1 MIKSLFLSVGLDAGI
16 EKAVEQG
23 YSQPVNLE
31 VTDQGITLR
40 VKEVMADPFRVSL
53 MYGIEKDG
61 KPINPDLLFTD
72 FMSMKP
78 DTDPYINN
86 YVVTDLDG
94 NDLKGVNLPLARTHG
109 DNAILE
115 VGIDDPTQGYFIRS
129 PKDIPDTIVVHF
141 DINLLGETKGK
152 WQLKVPVSLAPAKS
166 ATNFIPLNKRYE
178 SPFGFKLDFLQLRHG
193 PSKSELLVDIRESQ
207 AWSNQYGT
215 LGPQFLYRIKDEQ
228 GQVVAA
234 WDGINDMTY
243 SLESKNA
250 LLKQSSGGASPL
262 WQYQGRVERTGIHSR
277 IGSAAGSAK
286 TRWFLE
292 AEGRAA
298 IVSVDATTN
307 EVLTVSLNYDISDLP
322 DNYAEALKT
331 AQAEYKQQMGTH
343 KEVFASV
350 SYYYNRGNG
359 QELMTFS
366 MKQEEGEVFI
376 QPNLVS
382 VDLKTGKVA
391 GYFLFPGL
399 AKADAKMKQ
408 LAEQTVKNM
417 PQANELPF
425 QDVFHYKDGPINI
438 WEFRN
443 MAVDGSARQGGKKAQ
458 KAVQS
463 VTIGAES
470 NKVLEVV
477 ISPKNN
483 NGKDKAVS
491 KADALKIV
499 TPVAK
504 QVFGIDLKSYE
515 LKIDPDWGDC
525 IFASKGKPSL
535 VAKFDNKGNLSR
547 IHLAVD
553 SNNRK

>member
-1 MIKSLFLSVGLDAGI
+1 MTSNG
-16 EKAVEQG
+16 ERERVEQG

-40 VKEVMADPFRVSL
+40 VREVMVDPFRVSL

-141 DINLLGETKGK
+141 DINLLGETKRK

-193 PSKSELLVDIRESQ
+193 PSKSELLGDIRESQ
-207 AWSNQYGT
+207 AWRNQYGT

-250 LLKQSSGGASPL
+250 LLKQSSGGGTTGRMLYRHAFLPFGDAKGLKLELDAVYTQNPVKTPFVVTFSPEEL
-262 WQYQGRVERTGIHSR
+262 LGHP
-277 IGSAAGSAK
+277 
-286 TRWFLE
+286 LE
-292 AEGRAA
+292 K
-298 IVSVDATTN
+298 
-307 EVLTVSLNYDISDLP
+307 NYD
-322 DNYAEALKT
+322 
-331 AQAEYKQQMGTH
+331 G
-343 KEVFASV
+343 
-350 SYYYNRGNG
+350 
-359 QELMTFS
+359 
-366 MKQEEGEVFI
+366 
-376 QPNLVS
+376 
-382 VDLKTGKVA
+382 
-391 GYFLFPGL
+391 
-399 AKADAKMKQ
+399 KQ
-408 LAEQTVKNM
+408 LTFRVRKKTDEAAEPVPYGNTK
-417 PQANELPF
+417 AELKGRGF
-425 QDVFHYKDGPINI
+425 ILELDQRLDQRKRAGFWK
-438 WEFRN
+438 
-443 MAVDGSARQGGKKAQ
+443 Q
-458 KAVQS
+458 KAV
-463 VTIGAES
+463 
-470 NKVLEVV
+470 
-477 ISPKNN
+477 P
-483 NGKDKAVS
+483 
-491 KADALKIV
+491 
-499 TPVAK
+499 
-504 QVFGIDLKSYE
+504 
-515 LKIDPDWGDC
+515 
-525 IFASKGKPSL
+525 
-535 VAKFDNKGNLSR
+535 LS
-547 IHLAVD
+547 
-553 SNNRK
+553 

>member
-1 MIKSLFLSVGLDAGI
+1 M
-16 EKAVEQG
+16 
-23 YSQPVNLE
+23 
-31 VTDQGITLR
+31 
-40 VKEVMADPFRVSL
+40 
-53 MYGIEKDG
+53 
-61 KPINPDLLFTD
+61 
-72 FMSMKP
+72 
-78 DTDPYINN
+78 
-86 YVVTDLDG
+86 
-94 NDLKGVNLPLARTHG
+94 
-109 DNAILE
+109 
-115 VGIDDPTQGYFIRS
+115 
-129 PKDIPDTIVVHF
+129 
-141 DINLLGETKGK
+141 
-152 WQLKVPVSLAPAKS
+152 
-166 ATNFIPLNKRYE
+166 
-178 SPFGFKLDFLQLRHG
+178 
-193 PSKSELLVDIRESQ
+193 
-207 AWSNQYGT
+207 
-215 LGPQFLYRIKDEQ
+215 
-228 GQVVAA
+228 
-234 WDGINDMTY
+234 
-243 SLESKNA
+243 
-250 LLKQSSGGASPL
+250 
-262 WQYQGRVERTGIHSR
+262 
-277 IGSAAGSAK
+277 
-286 TRWFLE
+286 
-292 AEGRAA
+292 
-298 IVSVDATTN
+298 SVDATTN

-438 WEFRN
+438 LEFRN

-477 ISPKNN
+477 ISP
-483 NGKDKAVS
+483 
-491 KADALKIV
+491 
-499 TPVAK
+499 
-504 QVFGIDLKSYE
+504 
-515 LKIDPDWGDC
+515 
-525 IFASKGKPSL
+525 
-535 VAKFDNKGNLSR
+535 
-547 IHLAVD
+547 
-553 SNNRK
+553 NREI